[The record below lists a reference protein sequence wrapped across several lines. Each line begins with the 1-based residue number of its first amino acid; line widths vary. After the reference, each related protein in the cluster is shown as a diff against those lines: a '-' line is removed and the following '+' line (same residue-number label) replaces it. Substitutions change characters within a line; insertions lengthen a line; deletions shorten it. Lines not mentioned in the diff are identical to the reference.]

1 VEELRANCDRVLI
14 MFEGRIVDEIKG
26 AKISDESILTSS
38 ITKGVCN
45 D

>member
-1 VEELRANCDRVLI
+1 

-26 AKISDESILTSS
+26 EQITDESILTSS
-38 ITKGVCN
+38 LTKGVCN